1 MNRPVHP
8 IHDLTYPRIRRV
20 IWFATV
26 VGLVA
31 SLLAPST
38 LSAGPDYP
46 KSMASTGDS
55 ATRAAGTGLLPW
67 TDNPAASWSTGTDT
81 RVNSH
86 YLRLLA
92 LTPKISGKN
101 YNDARSGAKMA
112 DLARQMGLAVSQ
124 RADYVTVLMGAN
136 DLCTPSVAAMTPVL
150 EYETSFESAM
160 DTLTTKLPRVRVFVA
175 SIPNV
180 YRLWE
185 ILKDNVFARTAWD
198 LLDVCQSML
207 ANPLSTDQADL
218 DRRQIV
224 RQREMDYNAA
234 LGEVCAHYTTQCR
247 YDGGAV
253 FDADFTAADVVIW
266 DYFHP
271 SIAGQA
277 KLAAGTWAYSY
288 WGP

>member
-1 MNRPVHP
+1 MNRAVYP
-8 IHDLTYPRIRRV
+8 IHTPRHRRV
-20 IWFATV
+20 RHAIWLATV
-26 VGLVA
+26 VGLVVC
-31 SLLAPST
+31 LLAPST
-38 LSAGPDYP
+38 SSAGQDYP
-46 KSMASTGDS
+46 RSMASTGDS

-92 LTPKISGKN
+92 LTPRISGKN
-101 YNDARSGAKMA
+101 YNDAKSGARMS

-124 RADYVTVLMGAN
+124 RAEYVTVLMGAN
-136 DLCTPSVAAMTPVL
+136 DLCTPSEAEMTSVAT
-150 EYETSFESAM
+150 YQGGFESAM
-160 DTLTTKLPRVRVFVA
+160 DTLTTKLPRVHVFVA

-207 ANPLSTDQADL
+207 ADPLSTDQADL
-218 DRRQIV
+218 DRRERV
-224 RQREMDYNAA
+224 RQREIDYNAA
-234 LGEVCAHYTTQCR
+234 LEEVCAHYTQCR
-247 YDGGAV
+247 YDGGAA

-277 KLAAGTWAYSY
+277 KLAAGTWTLSY

>member
-8 IHDLTYPRIRRV
+8 IHALTHPHIRRA
-20 IWFATV
+20 IWLATV
-26 VGLVA
+26 VGVVVC
-31 SLLAPST
+31 LLAPST

-55 ATRAAGTGLLPW
+55 ATRAAATGFLPW
-67 TDNPAASWSTGTDT
+67 MDNPAASWSTGTDT

-92 LTPKISGKN
+92 LTPRISGKN
-101 YNDARSGAKMA
+101 YNDAKSGAKIS
-112 DLARQMGLAVSQ
+112 DLARQMGIVASQ

-136 DLCTPSVAAMTPVL
+136 DLCTPSEAAMTPVT
-150 EYETSFESAM
+150 EYQTSFESAM

-180 YRLWE
+180 YRLGE
-185 ILKDNVFARTAWD
+185 ILKDNLFARTAWD

-207 ANPLSTDQADL
+207 ADPLSTDQADL
-218 DRRQIV
+218 DRRESV

-234 LGEVCAHYTTQCR
+234 LAEVCAHYTQCL